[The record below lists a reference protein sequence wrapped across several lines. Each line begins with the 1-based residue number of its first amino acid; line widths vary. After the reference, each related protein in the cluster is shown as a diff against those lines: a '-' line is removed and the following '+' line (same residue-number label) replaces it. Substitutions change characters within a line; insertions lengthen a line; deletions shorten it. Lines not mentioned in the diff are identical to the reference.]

1 MVVGVR
7 DGEASPL
14 EGAGIAELALRPLS
28 DRDAREMVSRIAPG
42 LAPLV
47 RDRILQE
54 AVGNPLALA
63 ELSATIRDD
72 TASGEGLPDLLPL
85 SARLE
90 REFAARADDL
100 PQDTRWLLL
109 IAALDDRDG
118 VSEIV
123 TAAGVPAATITPA
136 VNARLIEVDG
146 QSLQFRHPL
155 IRSAVQQRATIEQQR
170 EAHLALAGVVGD
182 FDRAAW
188 HRAAATDAPDE
199 SVAALLD
206 AAADRAIQRGALTVA
221 VAALQR
227 AATLSAD
234 GRERGTRLLRAADV
248 ANEIGHMDV
257 IGQMLADAEPID
269 VPVLEDRRQAWITAL
284 SLTGP
289 RSPRE
294 KAKLRSVIAAAK
306 RAGEAGQADL
316 GLALLQFASAR
327 SWWLDPGP
335 EIRSQIAS
343 TARELADRTD
353 SRVVFLSSIAP
364 EDHVDEL
371 LAYLTELARSG
382 GARQWGRRAA
392 IRDGRPLAG
401 RVGSRRRLPQCLDRG
416 PPPGGPARPAR
427 PGADDPRLR
436 RRSPR
441 GAGDR
446 GLRPRRGL
454 PARDRNTPALLPRD
468 RRREPGDLPR
478 LSGRHHRRRG
488 PDRQR
493 RARHAR
499 VRRPKACSPRRGM
512 PAGSS
517 ILRPAATTRRT
528 SSSVTCST
536 RLIPRTTRRS
546 VAGPS
551 RTLPTRPP

>member
-1 MVVGVR
+1 
-7 DGEASPL
+7 
-14 EGAGIAELALRPLS
+14 
-28 DRDAREMVSRIAPG
+28 MVSRIAPG

-54 AVGNPLALA
+54 AAGNPLALA

-72 TASGEGLPDLLPL
+72 AASGEGLPDLLPL

-123 TAAGVPAATITPA
+123 TAAGVPAAAITPA
-136 VNARLIEVDG
+136 VDARLIEVDG
-146 QSLQFRHPL
+146 QSLRFRHPL
-155 IRSAVQQRATIEQQR
+155 IRSAVQQRATVEQQR
-170 EAHLALAGVVGD
+170 EAHVALAGVVGD

-206 AAADRAIQRGALTVA
+206 AAAERAIQRGALTVA

-294 KAKLRSVIAAAK
+294 KANSGPSSPRRSERGRTARRISAWPCSNS
-306 RAGEAGQADL
+306 R
-316 GLALLQFASAR
+316 SAR

-343 TARELADRTD
+343 AARELADRTD

-371 LAYLTELARSG
+371 LAYLDRAREVG
-382 GARQWGRRAA
+382 RARQRGRRAA
-392 IRDGRPLAG
+392 IRDGSPLAG
-401 RVGSRRRLPQCLDRG
+401 RLGSRRRLLQCLDRR

-436 RRSPR
+436 S
-441 GAGDR
+441 ASI
-446 GLRPRRGL
+446 
-454 PARDRNTPALLPRD
+454 
-468 RRREPGDLPR
+468 
-478 LSGRHHRRRG
+478 SGRWR
-488 PDRQR
+488 PWPPTST
-493 RARHAR
+493 RA
-499 VRRPKACSPRRGM
+499 
-512 PAGSS
+512 AGSGS
-517 ILRPAATTRRT
+517 RPGSRST
-528 SSSVTCST
+528 S
-536 RLIPRTTRRS
+536 
-546 VAGPS
+546 
-551 RTLPTRPP
+551 RPPT